1 MQRKV
6 FLCRHPNFIIS
17 FHEYNLSALNKKILR
32 VNYDFDFTLIGII
45 TPMRA
50 YRLCWFLNNQLK
62 MSLEREEDLT
72 LKNEQEE
79 EVFFPRYYFYIEES
93 ETDFYLLGNK
103 GTEGYLI
110 PEQKEIDFFMLI
122 YNLPERDGGSAF
134 VKKIKPIQEVQ
145 SAFLL
150 DPNKLRS
157 RENLLF

>member
-1 MQRKV
+1 M
-6 FLCRHPNFIIS
+6 
-17 FHEYNLSALNKKILR
+17 NKKILR

-62 MSLEREEDLT
+62 MSLEREEDLA

-122 YNLPERDGGSAF
+122 YNPPERDAGSAF
-134 VKKIKPIQEVQ
+134 VKKIKLIPEVQ
-145 SAFLL
+145 SAFTL